1 MREIVFD
8 TETTGLN
15 PETGDRVIE
24 IAAVELDDF
33 KLTERQFHVYIN
45 PEREIPAGAI
55 DVHGITNAFIADKPK
70 FAEVV
75 EDFLAFIG
83 DAPLV
88 AHNAEFD
95 FRFLNAELKRL
106 GKPPLNPARMVDT
119 LAIARSRHPGAAA
132 SLDAL
137 CKRYGI
143 DLSRRT
149 KHGALI
155 DSEIL
160 AELYVELKGGK
171 QSSLS
176 LQVVSAVRRRAARAA
191 PTSVRKEE
199 IRLVTEA
206 DLERHQAYFEKAW
219 KEGFWAKHAE
229 ALPSPLAGEGGPE
242 GAG

>member
-8 TETTGLN
+8 TETTGLSPDN
-15 PETGDRVIE
+15 GDRVIE
-24 IAAVELDDF
+24 IAAVEIEDF
-33 KLTERQFHVYIN
+33 RFTQRQFHVYID
-45 PEREIPAGAI
+45 PEREIPASAI
-55 DVHGITNAFIADKPK
+55 DVHGITNEFIAGKPK
-70 FAEVV
+70 FAEIA

-106 GKPPLNPARMVDT
+106 DKPPLAPARMIDT
-119 LAIARSRHPGAAA
+119 LAIARGRHPGAAN

-160 AELYVELKGGK
+160 AELYFELKGGR

-176 LQVVSAVRRRAARAA
+176 LQMAQSKTVKVARAVQPAARE
-191 PTSVRKEE
+191 SE
-199 IRLVTEA
+199 IRLLGEEDVA
-206 DLERHQAYFEKAW
+206 RHQAYFDKAW
-219 KEGFWAKHAE
+219 KEGVWAKYK
-229 ALPSPLAGEGGPE
+229 
-242 GAG
+242 

>member
-8 TETTGLN
+8 TETTGLS
-15 PETGDRVIE
+15 PENGDRVIE
-24 IAAVELDDF
+24 IAAVEIDDF
-33 KLTERQFHVYIN
+33 RLTQRHFHAYIN

-55 DVHGITNAFIADKPK
+55 DVHGITNDFIADKPK
-70 FAEVV
+70 FAAVV
-75 EDFLAFIG
+75 EGFLAFIG

-106 GKPPLNPARMVDT
+106 DLPPLDPARMVDT
-119 LAIARSRHPGAAA
+119 LAIARSRHPGAAN

-160 AELYVELKGGK
+160 AELYFELKCK
-171 QSSLS
+171 RQSSLK
-176 LQVVSAVRRRAARAA
+176 LQAASAATRVERAGLTAVRK
-191 PTSVRKEE
+191 SE
-199 IRLVTEA
+199 IRLVTSAEI
-206 DLERHQAYFEKAW
+206 ERHQSYFDKAW
-219 KEGFWAKHAE
+219 SGGLWAKYAE
-229 ALPSPLAGEGGPE
+229 AARND
-242 GAG
+242 

>member
-8 TETTGLN
+8 TETTGLS
-15 PETGDRVIE
+15 PENGDRVIE

-33 KLTERQFHVYIN
+33 RLTQRHFHVYIN

-55 DVHGITNAFIADKPK
+55 DVHGITNEFIADKPK

-75 EDFLAFIG
+75 EGFLEFIG

-106 GKPPLNPARMVDT
+106 GRPVLDPARMVDT
-119 LAIARSRHPGAAA
+119 LAIARSRHPGAAN

-137 CKRYGI
+137 CKRYGV

-176 LQVVSAVRRRAARAA
+176 LQVVTAARQARRAATTA
-191 PTSVRKEE
+191 VRQSE
-199 IRLVTEA
+199 IRLVTGA
-206 DLERHQAYFEKAW
+206 DIERHQAYFEKAW
-219 KEGFWAKHAE
+219 KEGFWAKYVGA
-229 ALPSPLAGEGGPE
+229 APGSGEG
-242 GAG
+242 A

>member
-8 TETTGLN
+8 TETTGLS
-15 PETGDRVIE
+15 PENGDRVIE
-24 IAAVELDDF
+24 IAAVEIEDF
-33 KLTERQFHVYIN
+33 RLTQKSFHVYIN

-55 DVHGITNAFIADKPK
+55 DVHGITNDFIADKPK
-70 FAEVV
+70 FAEVI
-75 EDFLAFIG
+75 EGFLDFIG

-106 GKPPLNPARMVDT
+106 EKPPLDPARMVDT
-119 LAIARSRHPGAAA
+119 LAIARSRHPGAAN

-143 DLSRRT
+143 DLSRRA

-160 AELYVELKGGK
+160 AELYIELKGGK
-171 QSSLS
+171 QSSFS
-176 LQVVSAVRRRAARAA
+176 LQVAGGGPARVERAGLTAVRE
-191 PTSVRKEE
+191 SE
-199 IRLVTEA
+199 IRLVTQAEI
-206 DLERHQAYFEKAW
+206 DRHRAYFDKAW
-219 KEGFWAKHAE
+219 AEGIWAKYIGDARK
-229 ALPSPLAGEGGPE
+229 A
-242 GAG
+242 

>member
-55 DVHGITNAFIADKPK
+55 DVHGITNEFIADKPK

-75 EDFLAFIG
+75 DGFLAFIG

-106 GKPPLNPARMVDT
+106 GKPPLDPARMVDT

-176 LQVVSAVRRRAARAA
+176 LQVVSVARERVARAA

-199 IRLVTEA
+199 IRLVTETDIA
-206 DLERHQAYFEKAW
+206 RHQAYFEKAW
-219 KEGFWAKHAE
+219 KEGFWGKFVSAARENENETAAKT
-229 ALPSPLAGEGGPE
+229 
-242 GAG
+242 

>member
-8 TETTGLN
+8 TETTGLS
-15 PETGDRVIE
+15 PENGDRVIE
-24 IAAVELDDF
+24 IAAVEIEDF
-33 KLTERQFHVYIN
+33 RFTQRHFHVYIN

-55 DVHGITNAFIADKPK
+55 DVHGITNEFIADKPK
-70 FAEVV
+70 FAAVV

-106 GKPPLNPARMVDT
+106 DRPPLDPARMVDT
-119 LAIARSRHPGAAA
+119 LAIARSRHPGAAN

-160 AELYVELKGGK
+160 AELYIELKCK
-171 QSSLS
+171 RQSSLK
-176 LQVVSAVRRRAARAA
+176 LQVVGKTAAKVRRAA
-191 PTSVRKEE
+191 PTAVRKAE
-199 IRLVTEA
+199 IRLVTPAEI
-206 DLERHQAYFEKAW
+206 ERHQAYFDKAW
-219 KEGFWAKHAE
+219 AEGVWAKY
-229 ALPSPLAGEGGPE
+229 L
-242 GAG
+242 

>member
-8 TETTGLN
+8 TETTGLS

-33 KLTERQFHVYIN
+33 KLTERYFHVYIN

-55 DVHGITNAFIADKPK
+55 DVHGITNEFIADKPK

-75 EDFLAFIG
+75 EGFLDFIG

-106 GKPPLNPARMVDT
+106 GKPPLDPARMVDT
-119 LAIARSRHPGAAA
+119 LAIARSRHPGAPA

-143 DLSRRT
+143 DLSKRT

-176 LQVVSAVRRRAARAA
+176 LQVVSVARERVTRAA

-206 DLERHQAYFEKAW
+206 DIERHHVYFEKAW
-219 KEGFWAKHAE
+219 KEGFWAKFAE
-229 ALPSPLAGEGGPE
+229 DSLAPLQRGEG
-242 GAG
+242 

>member
-8 TETTGLN
+8 TETTGLS
-15 PETGDRVIE
+15 PENGDRVIE

-33 KLTERQFHVYIN
+33 RLTKRHFHAYIN

-70 FAEVV
+70 FAAVV

-106 GKPPLNPARMVDT
+106 ARPALDPARMVDT
-119 LAIARSRHPGAAA
+119 LAIARSRHPGAAN

-160 AELYVELKGGK
+160 AELYVELRGGK

-176 LQVVSAVRRRAARAA
+176 LQVVSAVRQTAARAA

-199 IRLVTEA
+199 IRLVTAA
-206 DLERHQAYFEKAW
+206 DIERHQAYFEKAW
-219 KEGFWAKHAE
+219 AEGFWAKFLREKDHSTF
-229 ALPSPLAGEGGPE
+229 SPG
-242 GAG
+242 

>member
-1 MREIVFD
+1 MKEIVFD
-8 TETTGLN
+8 TETTGLS
-15 PETGDRVIE
+15 PENGDRVIE
-24 IAAVELDDF
+24 IAAVEIDDF
-33 KLTERQFHVYIN
+33 RLTQRSFHAYIN

-55 DVHGITNAFIADKPK
+55 DVHGITNDFIADKPL
-70 FAEVV
+70 FAAVV
-75 EDFLAFIG
+75 DDFLAFIG

-106 GKPPLNPARMVDT
+106 GRPPLDPARMVDT
-119 LAIARSRHPGAAA
+119 LAIARSRHPGAAN

-160 AELYVELKGGK
+160 AELYIELKCK
-171 QSSLS
+171 RQSSLS
-176 LQVVSAVRRRAARAA
+176 LQVVSAAKQRVQRAA
-191 PTSVRKEE
+191 PIAVRKED
-199 IRLVTEA
+199 IRLVTSDEI
-206 DLERHQAYFEKAW
+206 ERHQSYFDKAW
-219 KEGFWAKHAE
+219 AEGGWAKY
-229 ALPSPLAGEGGPE
+229 L
-242 GAG
+242 